1 MRSEVNADRTRHATR
16 EAQLDAAEER
26 MELFPHR
33 RKYQALV
40 IRHLRALLD
49 LHTGLIDE
57 VESDFSPTQEGP
69 VGSDPLRVAD

>member
-1 MRSEVNADRTRHATR
+1 
-16 EAQLDAAEER
+16 